1 MGLTIISPETVA
13 YPVQFLAPLAQ
24 IKRLW
29 TEDWEL
35 APELEVVRY
44 MSASAGQD
52 LGTAM
57 LRRRYGAIRHPW
69 EAGYEARADRDLSGW
84 WIRIVQPTDQGLLP
98 QWVGRIAGGGRD
110 VYGADN
116 TPSGLQEMA
125 AYEMLWWLRKIAIS
139 RSYWIEE
146 GASEPVNLAWC
157 PSINVRDGR
166 GLLVG
171 NRSSRRYD
179 PNIPG
184 DPNKGS
190 YLFGGTGTWTRY
202 DALEYVVRWFLDR
215 SSLGGPAW
223 SIGGQVDI
231 LKGMTDSIRFGI
243 SQTAADVLREIIPL
257 ALGIDYKIVPTEE
270 GFEISVFALSAI
282 PRAFAGAS
290 MPANPDTVRI
300 RAAASV
306 DNVTTIVAR
315 SDDHRYDRIRVM
327 GRRIV
332 VATTLWGDE
341 AAGGSPSLVAKWS
354 SALES
359 AYKAGTGT
367 PSDPPEDHDEARRG
381 ERYRPV
387 YQLFGAPAGWLH
399 HDAAAAPLLD
409 WDGQMVAYS
418 RDDEETHAD
427 YQNQVRETLSWLPLK
442 EGFDYSTDPPT
453 DRNPSDYVP
462 DLLPA
467 AVWVYDPQSKRYVS
481 AEEAGIAVHVL
492 HNDWG
497 VFLQAQ
503 PNHLLALNHFGGAA
517 ASEVDPKYD
526 WEHMVATIALETDQ
540 RLQLIQELPD
550 ATGDG
555 STLDLV
561 VEDAECWVLS
571 HGTVVGTD
579 AQGQLLKSGDSQR
592 VLRNDASRL
601 AAVMAGAIARY
612 YDARARAEIVVRR
625 HLPWSGLIGQVLTVV
640 DEGGTTHEIQAPI
653 TMIDWVVGG
662 PEPVMIVRTGFA
674 R

>member
-1 MGLTIISPETVA
+1 MPLTIIAPETIA
-13 YPVQFLAPLAQ
+13 YPVRFLTPLAQ
-24 IKRLW
+24 VKQAW
-29 TEDWEL
+29 ADDWEL
-35 APELEVVRY
+35 EPALEVVRY

-52 LGTAM
+52 LGTAF
-57 LRRRYGAIRHPW
+57 LRHRYGSIRHPW
-69 EAGYEARADRDLSGW
+69 ESGYSTRKASELAGW
-84 WIRIVQPTDQGLLP
+84 WVRIVQPTDQGLIP
-98 QWVGRIAGGGRD
+98 QWVGILAGEGRD

-116 TPSGLQEMA
+116 VPSGLQEIA
-125 AYEMLWWLRKIAIS
+125 AYEPLWWLRKVAVS

-146 GASEPVNLAWC
+146 GASESINLGWC
-157 PSINVRDGR
+157 PSFNARDGR

-179 PNIPG
+179 PANPA
-184 DPNKGS
+184 DPDLGS

-202 DALEYVVRWFLDR
+202 QALEYLVRWFIDQ
-215 SSLGGPAW
+215 SALGGPAW
-223 SIGGQVDI
+223 TIGGQAEI
-231 LKGMTDSIRFGI
+231 LAGMTDTIRLGT
-243 SQTAADVLREIIPL
+243 SQSAADLLRAIVPL
-257 ALGIDYKIVPTEE
+257 ELGLDYRIVPTDA
-270 GFEISVFALSAI
+270 GFTISVFALSAI
-282 PRAFAGAS
+282 GRSFGGAT

-300 RAAASV
+300 RAAAAA

-315 SDDHRYDRIRVM
+315 SDDHRYDRIRVI

-332 VATTLWGDE
+332 VATTLWGE
-341 AAGGSPSLVAKWS
+341 TAAGGSASLVGKWS
-354 SALES
+354 ASLET

-367 PSDPPEDHDEARRG
+367 PADPPEDHDEARRG

-409 WDGQMVAYS
+409 FDGNLVDYS
-418 RDDEETHAD
+418 RDDDTTHAD
-427 YQNQVRETLSWLPLK
+427 YQNQVRETLAWLPLK
-442 EGFDYSTDPPT
+442 EGFDYSTDPET
-453 DRNPSDYVP
+453 DRNPADYVP

-467 AVWVYDPQSKRYVS
+467 AVWLYDPETQRYLS
-481 AEEAGIAVHVL
+481 AEEAGVAVHVL
-492 HNDWG
+492 KNDWG

-503 PNHLLALNHFGGAA
+503 PNHLLALNHWTGAA
-517 ASEVDPKYD
+517 SSETDPKYD
-526 WEHMVATIALETDQ
+526 YEHMVATLAFETDQ

-550 ATGDG
+550 AAGDG
-555 STLDLV
+555 STLDLL

-579 AQGQLLKSGDSQR
+579 GDGQLLKSGDSQR
-592 VLRNDASRL
+592 VLRNDADRL

-612 YDARARAEIVVRR
+612 YDARARAEIVVRQ

-640 DEGGTTHEIQAPI
+640 DEGGNAHEIQAPI